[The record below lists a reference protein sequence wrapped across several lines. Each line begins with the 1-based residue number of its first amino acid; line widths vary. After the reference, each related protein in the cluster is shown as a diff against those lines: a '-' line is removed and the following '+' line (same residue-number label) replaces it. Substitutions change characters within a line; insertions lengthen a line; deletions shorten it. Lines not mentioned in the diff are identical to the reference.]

1 MKKRLLILIFAAV
14 IAIPLITMIA
24 LRPSA
29 DDVTYYN
36 ISSYQD
42 LVDNKSH
49 YSDSNAV
56 FRLTQDITVTGDGSG
71 ARADFSATFDGQGHT
86 VYNCQGA
93 FLYLIKKK
101 DLIPD
106 SIPVIGIADDVA
118 VLGLAL
124 KLVEQDVQAYREW
137 RDANK

>member
-1 MKKRLLILIFAAV
+1 MADYRSILDKATAEAKDFVNNPSRMDALLIQLEEKLREV
-14 IAIPLITMIA
+14 PAIGETVSGLPVMIA
-24 LRPSA
+24 M
-29 DDVTYYN
+29 V
-36 ISSYQD
+36 
-42 LVDNKSH
+42 KSWIRKE
-49 YSDSNAV
+49 YEVSPKVLA
-56 FRLTQDITVTGDGSG
+56 IM
-71 ARADFSATFDGQGHT
+71 A
-86 VYNCQGA
+86 GA

-124 KLVEQDVQAYREW
+124 KLVEKDVQAYREW

>member
-1 MKKRLLILIFAAV
+1 MADYRSILDKATAEAKDFVNNPSRMDALLIQLEEKLRQV
-14 IAIPLITMIA
+14 PAIGETVSGLPVMIA
-24 LRPSA
+24 M
-29 DDVTYYN
+29 V
-36 ISSYQD
+36 
-42 LVDNKSH
+42 KSWIRKE
-49 YSDSNAV
+49 YEVSPKVLA
-56 FRLTQDITVTGDGSG
+56 IM
-71 ARADFSATFDGQGHT
+71 A
-86 VYNCQGA
+86 GA

-124 KLVEQDVQAYREW
+124 KLVEKDVQAYREW

>member
-1 MKKRLLILIFAAV
+1 MADYRSILDKATAEAKDFVNNPSRMDALLIQLEEKLRQV
-14 IAIPLITMIA
+14 PAIGETVSGLPVMIA
-24 LRPSA
+24 M
-29 DDVTYYN
+29 V
-36 ISSYQD
+36 
-42 LVDNKSH
+42 KSWIKKE
-49 YSDSNAV
+49 YEVSPKVLA
-56 FRLTQDITVTGDGSG
+56 IM
-71 ARADFSATFDGQGHT
+71 A
-86 VYNCQGA
+86 GA

-124 KLVEQDVQAYREW
+124 KLVEKDVQAYREW